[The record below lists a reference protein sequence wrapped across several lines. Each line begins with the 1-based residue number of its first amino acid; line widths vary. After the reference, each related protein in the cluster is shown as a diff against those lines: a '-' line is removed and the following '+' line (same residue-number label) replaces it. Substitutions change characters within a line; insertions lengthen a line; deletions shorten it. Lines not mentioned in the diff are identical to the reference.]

1 MVKRRAGLAGL
12 SGDWGGHSLRAGY
25 ATEAGRQGV
34 PLGDVMAMTEH
45 RSLGTVMG
53 YFQSGSLL
61 ASPASAL

>member
-1 MVKRRAGLAGL
+1 
-12 SGDWGGHSLRAGY
+12 
-25 ATEAGRQGV
+25 
-34 PLGDVMAMTEH
+34 MAMTEH